1 MVTTTATESLYTAIR
16 FPFPCIT
23 LRASDRRAEV
33 ETKRRL
39 RWLRG
44 GRSRHGGLQ
53 ALGEEEQRVRP
64 FLESLANGI
73 TWLLPERF
81 SNSEIGSEAVYAL
94 LGIISTV
101 NQHIIDTSPTRMRPH
116 GFGKSTFP
124 WSLCVS
130 ALKDVE
136 TVVEVAAQQ
145 FVGEER
151 KWNYLAVTEAV
162 KVFVRLTAFHDSG
175 YKMLLQ
181 GGELVNM
188 DERLEVS
195 RAYHARNGDSGVS
208 GGYNRPEHIH
218 GYHGSIPRSLEGR
231 AISAL
236 SRFGENAKMASN
248 PMWLNKLCL
257 SSEATPALLFEKPT
271 FSTLWFQKGLS
282 GEVLSVLRPLIYVLF
297 IRRYGIRSWKPW
309 LISLAVDLAG
319 MNLLSHS
326 TTWHLKKRKLV
337 WALYIMRDPFF
348 SQYTK
353 HHLEKTDR
361 YLSRIPLLGFLTA
374 KLAELIVGA
383 QTRYTYTSG
392 S

>member
-1 MVTTTATESLYTAIR
+1 MEAYKLWV
-16 FPFPCIT
+16 
-23 LRASDRRAEV
+23 RRNSEFV
-33 ETKRRL
+33 H
-39 RWLRG
+39 
-44 GRSRHGGLQ
+44 S
-53 ALGEEEQRVRP
+53 
-64 FLESLANGI
+64 LESLANGI

-101 NQHIIDTSPTRMRPH
+101 NQHIIDTTPTRMRPH

-124 WSLCVS
+124 SSLCVS

-145 FVGEER
+145 FAGEER
-151 KWNYLAVTEAV
+151 KWNYLTVTEAV
-162 KVFVRLTAFHDSG
+162 KAFVRLTAFRDSG

-195 RAYHARNGDSGVS
+195 GVYHARNGDSGVS

-248 PMWLNKLCL
+248 PMWLNKLCP
-257 SSEATPALLFEKPT
+257 SSEATPALLFQKPT

-282 GEVLSVLRPLIYVLF
+282 GRLFLTGEVLSVLRPLVYVLF

-309 LISLAVDLAG
+309 LISLAMDLAG

-326 TTWHLKKRKLV
+326 TTWHRRSNDKFYQLSTYEKDELRRRKLV

-361 YLSRIPLLGFLTA
+361 YLSRIPLVGFLTA
-374 KLAELIVGA
+374 KLVELIVGA